1 MQKLV
6 PENNVEIIIM
16 EIVVGFIIEMICDVY
31 IVHPDRLTEVY
42 ATCIPGTGGVHLSL
56 LPRRKGMSECNC

>member
-16 EIVVGFIIEMICDVY
+16 EIVVGFIIEMICDV
-31 IVHPDRLTEVY
+31 
-42 ATCIPGTGGVHLSL
+42 
-56 LPRRKGMSECNC
+56 